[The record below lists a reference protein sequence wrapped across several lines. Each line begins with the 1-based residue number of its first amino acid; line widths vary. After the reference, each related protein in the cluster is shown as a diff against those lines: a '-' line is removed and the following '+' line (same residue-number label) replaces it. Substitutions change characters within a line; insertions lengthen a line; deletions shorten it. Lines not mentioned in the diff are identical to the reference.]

1 MRKLRIEISRCSP
14 VRRGREW
21 FWSLLL
27 EKTAAGASVTFA
39 DILDHSDQDQGAA
52 LQDFFTRLRKA
63 GVVERSEMKPF
74 RYRLLQR
81 QPDCP
86 IIRADGRVIAI
97 GTGRQNMWNVMRRSR
112 GFTVPQLAVDAST
125 DDVAVSRSAAQ
136 SYVYRLHI
144 AGLLNV
150 IKPGLSGSPQVY
162 VLRGTANTGPKAPR
176 LHKAAIV
183 YDANTGKIVGQAM
196 SEEESR

>member
-1 MRKLRIEISRCSP
+1 MRTLRIEISSCAP

-21 FWSLLL
+21 FWSVLL
-27 EKTAAGASVTFA
+27 EKTVGGSAVTYA

-52 LQDFFTRLRKA
+52 LHDFFTRLRKA
-63 GVVERSEMKPF
+63 GVVDRSETKPYH
-74 RYRLLQR
+74 YRLLQR
-81 QPDCP
+81 QPICP
-86 IIRADGRVIAI
+86 IVRADGRVAAL
-97 GTGRQNMWNVMRRSR
+97 GAGRQNMWNVMRRSR

-125 DDVAVSRSAAQ
+125 DDVAVTRSAAQ
-136 SYVYRLHI
+136 SYVYRLHL

-150 IKPGLSGSPQVY
+150 LKSGASGMPQVY

-183 YDANTGKIVGQAM
+183 YDANTGKIVGKAV
-196 SEEESR
+196 SEEENR